1 MPTSVP
7 SFDTPR
13 PRVAGEVSSTAWRTG
28 VVRLIQKWR
37 AALPR
42 PRGRRVHRADHP
54 PLTRQERGSHRALE
68 EALGVH
74 YLLPSRAGEATGR
87 GMTTLFRIPPAI
99 VLRPRHCASV
109 TLSDVRVDFP
119 RSSVVLGTV
128 SVARFHSAC
137 D

>member
-28 VVRLIQKWR
+28 VVRLIQRWR

-68 EALGVH
+68 DLEAPEVITCDHRGK
-74 YLLPSRAGEATGR
+74 GKATGR

-99 VLRPRHCASV
+99 VL
-109 TLSDVRVDFP
+109 
-119 RSSVVLGTV
+119 
-128 SVARFHSAC
+128 
-137 D
+137 

>member
-1 MPTSVP
+1 MPTSMP

-13 PRVAGEVSSTAWRTG
+13 PRVAGEVASTAWRTG

-42 PRGRRVHRADHP
+42 PRGRRVHQADHP

-74 YLLPSRAGEATGR
+74 YLRLPATIAGR
-87 GMTTLFRIPPAI
+87 GSDT
-99 VLRPRHCASV
+99 PRNDSAFS
-109 TLSDVRVDFP
+109 
-119 RSSVVLGTV
+119 
-128 SVARFHSAC
+128 HSAG
-137 D
+137 